1 MPKTPIKA
9 AAPPAKT
16 PVDAKAALAPV
27 NVKEAA
33 PAKTPAK
40 AKIVKTTV
48 APPAP
53 IAAAPVTPPPKSA
66 PSPKLAAV
74 STAAPVVIAAPAPT
88 PAPKPIT
95 VSKPATEAPAFVAP
109 SPSASIAPSLPTS
122 MVKSMSAFPTP
133 AFKGFDELTAFSKA
147 NIDAMV
153 KANQIMA
160 KGLEEL
166 SKEFVSLTKSS
177 METAAATTKAVFAA
191 KTLKDV
197 VELNK
202 GYTKSSMEKFV
213 ADSTKLSEMSAKV
226 ASESFAPVTA
236 RMTVALEKVLKPAAA

>member
-1 MPKTPIKA
+1 
-9 AAPPAKT
+9 
-16 PVDAKAALAPV
+16 
-27 NVKEAA
+27 
-33 PAKTPAK
+33 
-40 AKIVKTTV
+40 
-48 APPAP
+48 
-53 IAAAPVTPPPKSA
+53 
-66 PSPKLAAV
+66 
-74 STAAPVVIAAPAPT
+74 
-88 PAPKPIT
+88 
-95 VSKPATEAPAFVAP
+95 
-109 SPSASIAPSLPTS
+109 
-122 MVKSMSAFPTP
+122 
-133 AFKGFDELTAFSKA
+133 
-147 NIDAMV
+147 MV